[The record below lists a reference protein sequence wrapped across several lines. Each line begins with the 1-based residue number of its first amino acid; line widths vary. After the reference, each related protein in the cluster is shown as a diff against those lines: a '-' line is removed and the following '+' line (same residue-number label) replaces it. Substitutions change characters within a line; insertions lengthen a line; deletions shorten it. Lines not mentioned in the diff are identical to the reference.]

1 MGSVGSVRTFVT
13 HAAPRLAP
21 DILITVEEERVLILR
36 WRRPA
41 TRESPRTAAGP
52 IHSCA
57 GHRCVPRNLLKHHFP
72 LHKELGSFPDV
83 PGRTHREDAFIAAG
97 EKYPFQKSGTLIVE
111 EVFVPFVLHKLRYDH
126 DNAAGG
132 MFF

>member
-21 DILITVEEERVLILR
+21 DILITVEEERLLILR

-57 GHRCVPRNLLKHHFP
+57 GHRCVGQGYGISRLACGFSAATVPTLTQSARYQLLPLRRCRARTGRHGSENAIALVPR
-72 LHKELGSFPDV
+72 
-83 PGRTHREDAFIAAG
+83 PGG
-97 EKYPFQKSGTLIVE
+97 
-111 EVFVPFVLHKLRYDH
+111 
-126 DNAAGG
+126 
-132 MFF
+132 